1 MTLDEVLERGLTA
14 AAEDYEVPAGAVD
27 RIRDQLAP
35 ATTDERVGDVR
46 RRPRLGWRPSGNAW
60 IGIAAAAVIV
70 LIAVPIAIGGSGGS
84 EGGSGGGE
92 TAASSGVPP
101 ASKSAG
107 GSAGGS
113 TGAAGVTNDQ
123 GRLANGA
130 TRFSIPEPA
139 QPAPAHG
146 ATGGF
151 VGSGSTTAGDPGATT
166 DSAVVPPPV
175 PTAPN
180 RVVKTGELDL
190 QVGKGQVSATLNR
203 LAALAA
209 VEHGF
214 IADSHTQEAGP
225 APSGQVTM
233 RVPVQR
239 FEDAVHQA
247 RTIAGTKVL
256 GLQTSGDDVT
266 SKYVDLQARIRA
278 LQATRSTFLTILS
291 KATTIGETLAVQ
303 QRVTDVQTQ
312 IEQLQG
318 QLRVLASASSLST
331 LTVTVDQKQIA
342 VATNRPHQDN
352 GLVKAVKLSV
362 SRFVHGIEAIVG
374 ILGPIVLVLLV
385 VALGWLAARF
395 GYRATRRH
403 LV

>member
-1 MTLDEVLERGLTA
+1 MTLDEGLERGLTA

-27 RIRDQLAP
+27 RIRQQLAP

-60 IGIAAAAVIV
+60 MGIAAAAVIA

-84 EGGSGGGE
+84 EGGSGGE
-92 TAASSGVPP
+92 TAASSGVTP
-101 ASKSAG
+101 ASKFAG

-113 TGAAGVTNDQ
+113 TSADAGVTDDQ
-123 GRLANGA
+123 GRLAQGA

-139 QPAPAHG
+139 QAAPE
-146 ATGGF
+146 T
-151 VGSGSTTAGDPGATT
+151 VPGSGTTTAGGTGSTGSTFQPN
-166 DSAVVPPPV
+166 VVAPPV

-190 QVGKGQVSATLNR
+190 QVGKGQVSATLNQ

-209 VEHGF
+209 AEHGY
-214 IADSHTQEAGP
+214 IADSQTAEAGP

-247 RTIAGTKVL
+247 RTISGTKVL
-256 GLQTSGDDVT
+256 GLQTSGEDVT
-266 SKYVDLQARIRA
+266 SKYVDLQARIHA
-278 LQATRSTFLTILS
+278 LQATRSTYLTILA
-291 KATTIGETLAVQ
+291 KATTIGETLSVQ
-303 QRVTDVQTQ
+303 QRVTDTQTQ

-318 QLRVLASASSLST
+318 QLRVLGNATALST
-331 LTVTVDQKQIA
+331 LTVTVDQKHLA
-342 VATNRPHQDN
+342 VAAHRPHEDN
-352 GLVKAVKLSV
+352 GLVKAVKLSA

-374 ILGPIVLVLLV
+374 IIGPVVLVLLV
-385 VALGWLAARF
+385 VVLGWLAARF

>member
-1 MTLDEVLERGLTA
+1 MILDDVVERGLTDVA
-14 AAEDYEVPAGAVD
+14 DVYDIPSGALERV
-27 RIRDQLAP
+27 REQLAP
-35 ATTDERVGDVR
+35 PVSEPRTGDVR
-46 RRPRLGWRPSGNAW
+46 RPSRLGWRPSGNAW
-60 IGIAAAAVIV
+60 MGMVAAAVIV
-70 LIAVPIAIGGSGGS
+70 LIAVPIAIGGSGS
-84 EGGSGGGE
+84 NGGE
-92 TAASSGVPP
+92 SAGSTAVLP
-101 ASKSAG
+101 ASKPASGG

-113 TGAAGVTNDQ
+113 
-123 GRLANGA
+123 
-130 TRFSIPEPA
+130 S
-139 QPAPAHG
+139 AHG
-146 ATGGF
+146 RGNGPLTAAPSTAQR
-151 VGSGSTTAGDPGATT
+151 VPRSVLDSGTTAGGTGTT
-166 DSAVVPPPV
+166 EQPDAVVPPL

-209 VEHGF
+209 AEHGY
-214 IADSHTQEAGP
+214 IADSHTAEAGP

-256 GLQTSGDDVT
+256 GLQTSGEDVT
-266 SKYVDLQARIRA
+266 GKYVDLQARIRA
-278 LQATRSTFLTILS
+278 LQATRSTYLTILS
-291 KATTIGETLAVQ
+291 KATTIGETLSVQ
-303 QRVTDVQTQ
+303 QRITDVQTE

-318 QLRVLASASSLST
+318 QLRVLGNASAMST

-342 VATNRPHQDN
+342 HATTGPHEDN

-374 ILGPIVLVLLV
+374 IIGPIVLVLLV
-385 VALGWLAARF
+385 VVLGWLAARF
-395 GYRATRRH
+395 GYRASRRH